1 MIRAALLAIALLF
14 AAAPALAQGATATE
28 ISFWESV
35 RDSKNPAELRAYLQQ
50 YPNGAFKALAEARL
64 AALERAAPAAR
75 PAAPAVAA
83 PPPKPPVAMTS
94 ATRMPQAGDSWTYR
108 LSYPRLRGQWGQPD
122 RAPAT
127 HTVTVGEAKDGTIVD
142 LLSVDGGS
150 QTPTSHSN
158 DVYLVPQ
165 GVSIL
170 SPYLVAFRDLPARG
184 SVGTIKILDTPC
196 SGAFGCRATGRVL
209 GRETISVPAGQFN
222 AIKVL
227 IEENWWPAS
236 SGVGNATLGRMN
248 GGRTLT
254 VWYSPEIKRAVKFA
268 SRITVGDL
276 PAVEP
281 TFDLELISYQVK

>member
-1 MIRAALLAIALLF
+1 MLRALVVVLFLAANPLH
-14 AAAPALAQGATATE
+14 AQAPGE

-35 RDSKNPAELRAYLQQ
+35 RDTKNPAELRAYLQQ
-50 YPNGAFKALAEARL
+50 YPNGIFKALADARL
-64 AALERAAPAAR
+64 ATLEKPAPAAR
-75 PAAPAVAA
+75 PPAPAVTASPPAAA
-83 PPPKPPVAMTS
+83 PMS
-94 ATRMPQAGDSWTYR
+94 AARMPQAGDSWTYR
-108 LSYPRLRGQWGQPD
+108 LSYPRVRGQWGQAD

-127 HTVTVGEAKDGTIVD
+127 HVVTIGEAKDGKIVD

-150 QTPTSHSN
+150 QTSTSHSKG
-158 DVYLVPQ
+158 VYLVSQ

-170 SPYLVAFRDLPARG
+170 SPYLVAFRDLASAR
-184 SVGTIKILDTPC
+184 SVGTVTILDTPC
-196 SGAFGCRATGRVL
+196 SGSFGCRATGKVQ

-236 SGVGNATLGRMN
+236 AGVGNATLGRMN

-268 SRITVGDL
+268 SRITVGDI

-281 TFDLELISYQVK
+281 TFDLELVSYQVK